1 MSYQVAGYQ
10 SDHYRIT
17 TEVYEGPLDLLLE
30 LIQKAELDITKL
42 ALAQVTD
49 QYLAYLRDLHEQDA
63 AQVSAFLV
71 IAAKL
76 LQIKSEA
83 LLPRPVDR
91 AEGEEDPGEI
101 LAQQLLTYRMYKQA
115 ADWLAQR
122 ETAHL
127 HTYLR
132 LTSPPRIETKP
143 DFSDITLQD
152 LVTAARSVFNF
163 RPEGMRLSEVVEFP
177 MMTIREK
184 IQLVLT
190 LLHRHSEATFSEL
203 LGQKQSRADVVITF
217 LAILELIKSKII
229 MAQQEGLFSEID
241 IKLLE
246 GLNPSEELDLEFGE

>member
-1 MSYQVAGYQ
+1 MNYQVAGHQ
-10 SDHYRIT
+10 TDQYRIT

-49 QYLAYLRDLHEQDA
+49 QYLAYLHHLTDQDA

-83 LLPRPVDR
+83 LLPRPVER
-91 AEGEEDPGEI
+91 EAGEEDPGEM

-115 ADWLAQR
+115 AEWLSQR
-122 ETAHL
+122 DLAHL

-132 LTSPPRIETKP
+132 LASPPRFESKP
-143 DFSDITLQD
+143 DLSDITLQD
-152 LVTAARSVFNF
+152 LVNAARSIFNF
-163 RPEGMRLSEVVEFP
+163 RPEVPLVSEVVALP
-177 MMTIREK
+177 TITIREK
-184 IQLVLT
+184 IQLVMA
-190 LLHRHSEATFSEL
+190 LLHRKSETTFHEL
-203 LGQKQSRADVVITF
+203 LAEKKSKLEVVITF
-217 LAILELIKSKII
+217 LAVLELIKRKII
-229 MAQQEGLFSEID
+229 FAQQEGLFSEID

-246 GLNPSEELDLEFGE
+246 ELNSTEDLDLEFGE